1 MLNSDRSLEFQNT
14 LANQLTGL
22 DFAKISRPRSEK
34 QKGKTKKSGAVT
46 NARREKRKMD
56 EIEGIDAVLDEITR
70 KSKKQK

>member
-1 MLNSDRSLEFQNT
+1 MLNSDRSLKFQNT

-56 EIEGIDAVLDEITR
+56 ESERIDTIIDEIMR